1 MPSPTEL
8 IVLFIEISIK
18 NILQLLLL
26 TLLLLKFNPSKRE
39 ELQK

>member
-1 MPSPTEL
+1 MLSPTEL

-18 NILQLLLL
+18 NIFQLLLL
-26 TLLLLKFNPSKRE
+26 TLPLLKFNPSKRE